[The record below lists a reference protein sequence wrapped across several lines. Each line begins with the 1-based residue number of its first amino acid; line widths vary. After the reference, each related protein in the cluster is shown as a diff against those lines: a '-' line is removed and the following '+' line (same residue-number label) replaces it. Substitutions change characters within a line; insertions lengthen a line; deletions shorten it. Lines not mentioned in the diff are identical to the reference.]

1 MRLPHYRQE
10 ANKHAGRKEQADPD
24 PPKGNTES
32 AATKSLLTRTNDP
45 PPDYDQRA
53 PKPPAKSPV
62 QLAVQLTVQLAVQL
76 TVG

>member
-32 AATKSLLTRTNDP
+32 AATKSLLTRPNGP
-45 PPDYDQRA
+45 PPVQLD
-53 PKPPAKSPV
+53 V
-62 QLAVQLTVQLAVQL
+62 QLAVQLAAQLAV
-76 TVG
+76 